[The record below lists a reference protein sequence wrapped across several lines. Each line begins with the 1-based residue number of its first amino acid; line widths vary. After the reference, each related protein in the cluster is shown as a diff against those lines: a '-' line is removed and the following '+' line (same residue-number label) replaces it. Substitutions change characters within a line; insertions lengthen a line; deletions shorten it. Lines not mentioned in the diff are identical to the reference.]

1 MSKIIEDVIEKIE
14 LKDKIATLEARLAV
28 LQRSSIR
35 DQSALWGRFFKQE
48 PINNS
53 PVVKK

>member
-1 MSKIIEDVIEKIE
+1 MSKIIEDVIEKIQ

-28 LQRSSIR
+28 LQRSSVR

>member
-1 MSKIIEDVIEKIE
+1 MSKIIEDVIEKIQ